1 MDVSENAQLANDAL
15 WLQVLTDPKHAP
27 RGIRR
32 AFRSLPSAPRCKMCY
47 APYAGIGG
55 AVTRLFGFRRSR
67 KNPAICDFCVE
78 KMPPGGAEVDVT
90 VLFADVRG
98 STALGERLGA
108 RAFAAL
114 LNRFYK
120 IATGV
125 LIAHDAT
132 IDKMIGDEVMAL
144 FIPGFSGPN
153 YRERAVEAGVALLRA
168 VGYGTEH
175 EPLVPLG
182 VAVHAGPAY
191 VGNVGG
197 DNLIDFTA
205 LGDTVNTAARLQGR
219 AAPGELL
226 ISEAVYQSVADRY
239 PDLAAQT
246 VALRG
251 KDEPLVVRVLR
262 PAAQPA
268 AV

>member
-1 MDVSENAQLANDAL
+1 MDVPDSMQPTNDAI
-15 WLQVLTDPKHAP
+15 WQQALTDPKHGP
-27 RGIRR
+27 RFIRH
-32 AFRSLPSAPRCKMCY
+32 AFRRLPSAPRCKMCY

-55 AVTRLFGFRRSR
+55 AVTRMFGFRASR

-78 KMPPGGAEVDVT
+78 KMPRGGAEIDVT

-98 STALGERLGA
+98 STALGEQLGP

-114 LNRFYK
+114 LNQFYR

-125 LIAHDAT
+125 LVAHDAT

-144 FIPGFSGPN
+144 FIPGFTGTDYQKRS
-153 YRERAVEAGVALLRA
+153 VEAGVALLRA
-168 VGYGTEH
+168 IGYGART
-175 EPLVPLG
+175 EPLLPLG

-191 VGNVGG
+191 VGNVGS

-205 LGDTVNTAARLQGR
+205 LGDTVNTAARLQAEAG
-219 AAPGELL
+219 PGELL
-226 ISEAVYQSVADRY
+226 ISEAVYQTVADRY

-246 VALRG
+246 LTLRG
-251 KDEPLVVRVLR
+251 KEDRLTVRVLR
-262 PAAQPA
+262 PAAQL
-268 AV
+268 VGV